1 MKQYGA
7 IFAPDILFLTKN
19 LMIMVF
25 HLKTKIVLNKEF
37 DIEAEEL
44 RDAMQIAEAQLV
56 GGMIDFNELEF
67 ETISYDLTDPSIR
80 AYNHAWC
87 AKRVKEYKNALQ
99 DNS

>member
-1 MKQYGA
+1 
-7 IFAPDILFLTKN
+7 
-19 LMIMVF
+19 MIMVF

-44 RDAMQIAEAQLV
+44 KDAMQIAEAQLV

-87 AKRVKEYKNALQ
+87 AKRVKEYKDALQ
-99 DNS
+99 DHCLQE